1 VARLNAELTKVLDAP
16 DTREQMVALGA
27 EPVGGTG
34 EGLAAF
40 IQSDKARW
48 GKIIQEKGIKP
59 E

>member
-1 VARLNAELTKVLDAP
+1 VLAAP

-27 EPVGGTG
+27 EPVGGTA
-34 EGLAAF
+34 EGVAAF
-40 IQSDKARW
+40 LRTDKARW